1 MSMMMRTAPEAALAR
16 SQAIRARAD
25 RPADRRSAPEGSGA
39 ARMAAR
45 ACIDLRAKA
54 EDADSLTFD
63 GYATVFE
70 APYEM
75 WDYFGPYTEV
85 VSAGAADDTLALANL
100 DVPLVLAHDQLRR
113 IARTTNGTLTL
124 TADERGLHVLA
135 DLDPTDAD
143 VAYIAPKLRAGL
155 IDEMSFAFR
164 IIRGLWSPDYS
175 EYRIERFD
183 LHRGDVAIVG
193 FGANPST
200 AGSGL
205 RTQIPGH
212 SARRRPLDD
221 MLQIA

>member
-25 RPADRRSAPEGSGA
+25 RPADRRSAPEGSGV

-54 EDADSLTFD
+54 EDADNLTFD
-63 GYATVFE
+63 GYATAFE

-135 DLDPTDAD
+135 DLDPTDRDSA
-143 VAYIAPKLRAGL
+143 IAVDRGNRLRHYRRHAPDPARGHRSAFKLCATR
-155 IDEMSFAFR
+155 R
-164 IIRGLWSPDYS
+164 RRG
-175 EYRIERFD
+175 
-183 LHRGDVAIVG
+183 
-193 FGANPST
+193 
-200 AGSGL
+200 
-205 RTQIPGH
+205 
-212 SARRRPLDD
+212 RRRP
-221 MLQIA
+221 AAP